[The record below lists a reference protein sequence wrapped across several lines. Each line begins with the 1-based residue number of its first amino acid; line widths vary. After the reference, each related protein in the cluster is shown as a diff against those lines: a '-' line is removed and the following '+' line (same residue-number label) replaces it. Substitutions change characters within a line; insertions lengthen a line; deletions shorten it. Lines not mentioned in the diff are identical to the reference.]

1 MFREIDASGI
11 EENAVKLISK
21 DWMLITAGDQSGYNT
36 MTASWGM
43 IGELWGKDAV
53 ACFIRPQRHT
63 MSFIEENETFSLS
76 FLKDSHRDIL
86 NFCGTHSGRDCD
98 KAAET
103 GLVPIFSDGTTY
115 FEQAKLVIICK
126 KMAVSEITPDSFLDS
141 EIDEKFY
148 PDKDY
153 HKVFVARIE
162 KVLVND

>member
-1 MFREIDASGI
+1 MSLRSDKAC
-11 EENAVKLISK
+11 NR
-21 DWMLITAGDQSGYNT
+21 DRTPMLAYDTPG
-36 MTASWGM
+36 
-43 IGELWGKDAV
+43 
-53 ACFIRPQRHT
+53 
-63 MSFIEENETFSLS
+63 
-76 FLKDSHRDIL
+76 
-86 NFCGTHSGRDCD
+86 SGRDCD

-103 GLVPIFSDGTTY
+103 GLVPVFSDGTTY